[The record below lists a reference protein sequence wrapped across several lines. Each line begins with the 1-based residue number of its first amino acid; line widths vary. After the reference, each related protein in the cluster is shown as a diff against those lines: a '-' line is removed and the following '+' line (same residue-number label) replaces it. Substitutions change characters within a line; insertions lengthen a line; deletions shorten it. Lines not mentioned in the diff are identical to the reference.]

1 MTRVRPSA
9 DAVFRLSERTVEDD
23 RGFLRA
29 GGRPRCVQPEYGIP
43 GCGCRGIKWRD
54 AQSGPNVIV
63 GIGVDL
69 VDIARFERTLERTPR
84 LLERLFSP
92 AEQTRPPRSLAARYA
107 AKEALIKALG
117 GSDGVHWT
125 EIEIT
130 PEESGRPWFTLTGST
145 AAVIADRG
153 ITGLHLSMSHD
164 AGFATA
170 FVVAEADAAASVTAH
185 ADVAARATTRGM
197 GSYTGRDAEPGPG
210 AGAEPGPGPRAVAE
224 PGAGA

>member
-1 MTRVRPSA
+1 MWAT
-9 DAVFRLSERTVEDD
+9 
-23 RGFLRA
+23 
-29 GGRPRCVQPEYGIP
+29 
-43 GCGCRGIKWRD
+43 
-54 AQSGPNVIV
+54 VIV

-84 LLERLFSP
+84 LLDRLFSP

-145 AAVIADRG
+145 AAVIAERG

-170 FVVAEADAAASVTAH
+170 FVVAEADAAASVTDH
-185 ADVAARATTRGM
+185 ADVAARATTRGP
-197 GSYTGRDAEPGPG
+197 GSTTGRDAEPGPR
-210 AGAEPGPGPRAVAE
+210 AGAEPTG